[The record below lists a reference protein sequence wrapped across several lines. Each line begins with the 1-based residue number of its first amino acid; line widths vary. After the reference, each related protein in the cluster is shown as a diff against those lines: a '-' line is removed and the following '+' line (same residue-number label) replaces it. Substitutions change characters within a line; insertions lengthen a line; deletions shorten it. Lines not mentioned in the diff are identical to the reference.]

1 MIAEMDAQLT
11 IGEFAARCG
20 LSAKVLRTYAD
31 LGVLVPSA
39 VDPASG
45 YRYYD
50 AGQLPEAT
58 TVVLLRRAGISVADI
73 AEFLARPCDER
84 LDGWERSLRAEVHA
98 RGDALAEVR
107 ARLGLGTASTR
118 GVTMVEIRP
127 VADRE
132 EFGRVF
138 DLLGAQGTARLDTSD
153 FRFADL
159 DAHFPD
165 DQQLMLV
172 ASTEGQPV
180 GGALG
185 FRNDHG
191 VVVLRII
198 AVVESFRHRGIGR
211 RLVERV
217 ESEARIL
224 GVEKI
229 GLGTDDAVGFWFHL
243 GYTCNL
249 LFQWVY
255 DPAAHDEESERLLA
269 GPLSGLHRWRSSFND
284 VPQLYVE
291 LDEPRLDLLGTVS
304 DLVTGYHVGF
314 MMSKTLCAPATAG

>member
-1 MIAEMDAQLT
+1 MIGGMEAPMT

-31 LGVLVPSA
+31 LGVLAPSA

-50 AGQLPEAT
+50 AGQLAEAA
-58 TVVLLRRAGISVADI
+58 TVVLLRRAGIALADI
-73 AEFLARPCDER
+73 AEFLARPTGER
-84 LDGWERSLRAEVHA
+84 LDGWERSLRAEVQA
-98 RGDALAEVR
+98 RRDALAEVC
-107 ARLGLGTASTR
+107 ARLGLRTARTR
-118 GVTMVEIRP
+118 GVTMMEIRP
-127 VADRE
+127 VENRE
-132 EFGRVF
+132 ELGKVF
-138 DLLGAQGTARLDTSD
+138 DLLGAQVTTHLDTSD

-159 DAHFPD
+159 DARFPN
-165 DQQLMLV
+165 DQPLMLT
-172 ASTEGQPV
+172 ADTESQPV

-191 VVVLRII
+191 VVVLRIL
-198 AVVESFRHRGIGR
+198 AVVEAFRHRGIGR

-224 GVEKI
+224 GAERI
-229 GLGTDDAVGFWFHL
+229 ALGTDEAVGFWFHL
-243 GYTCNL
+243 GYTPNL

-255 DPAAHDEESERLLA
+255 DQAVHDEESELLLA
-269 GPLSGLHRWRSSFND
+269 GPLTGLRHWRSSFND

-291 LDEPRLDLLGTVS
+291 LDRLSTFNPREHLG
-304 DLVTGYHVGF
+304 
-314 MMSKTLCAPATAG
+314 